1 MNNIFLGAN
10 DPLLYNGYPNQYQQT
25 INDKIEQQKYEYAV
39 RSRQY
44 PDKLNELDE
53 RMKNLSPAA
62 VKYLENDFEF
72 NDLSATLQ
80 STIQAE
86 LMNLVRQQINY
97 NPEAVKNIERQLL
110 LIKSAESKT
119 QAEEK
124 KNMEELNEYIKNYS
138 NMTFDEYKKLKAE
151 VYDN

>member
-1 MNNIFLGAN
+1 MNNIFLGTN
-10 DPLLYNGYPNQYQQT
+10 DPLLYNNYPNQYQQT
-25 INDKIEQQKYEYAV
+25 INDKIEQQKYEYAI
-39 RSRQY
+39 RSRQQ

-53 RMKNLSPAA
+53 KMKNLSQTTI
-62 VKYLENDFEF
+62 KYLENDFEF
-72 NDLSATLQ
+72 KDLSATLQ
-80 STIQAE
+80 ATIQAE

-110 LIKSAESKT
+110 LIKNAENKT
-119 QAEEK
+119 NAEEK